1 MAADSSTV
9 VSAIHG
15 KLAGTSIDFDR
26 LDVSKIAP
34 ALLERARATW
44 AERASTEHRSIE
56 VMTRFLVELQGAGEP
71 IEMYAGTLEL
81 IEDEIRHTA
90 LCRAMC
96 RALGGSVPADRP
108 TAEVAAGLQRAPMN
122 ERALATA
129 IAMLAVNET
138 MSVGYIRDLAARCE
152 NPVVGAV
159 LRATVEDEDEHE
171 AFGWTYIATA
181 LDRFPKATHPEWR
194 AFTRRVVQPHLDH
207 AGRALAAVAPEERE
221 LARFPDS
228 ELIDLGLM
236 SQEREALVGLA
247 TFQRELE
254 PRLSKLGLW

>member
-1 MAADSSTV
+1 MTADSSTV
-9 VSAIHG
+9 FSEIHG
-15 KLAGTSIDFDR
+15 KLVGISIDFDR

-44 AERASTEHRSIE
+44 AERARTEHRSIE

-71 IEMYAGTLEL
+71 IEVYAGTLEL

-96 RALGGSVPADRP
+96 RALGGSAPADRP
-108 TAEVAAGLQRAPMN
+108 ATEVTAGVQRTPMN

-129 IAMLAVNET
+129 IAMLAINET
-138 MSVGYIRDLAARCE
+138 LSVGYIRDLAARCE

-194 AFTRRVVQPHLDH
+194 AFTRRMLQPHLDH
-207 AGRALAAVAPEERE
+207 AGRALAAIAPEERE

-228 ELIDLGLM
+228 EIIDLGLT
-236 SQEREALVGLA
+236 SPQRQALVGLT
-247 TFQRELE
+247 TFQSVLE

>member
-1 MAADSSTV
+1 MVIKS
-9 VSAIHG
+9 
-15 KLAGTSIDFDR
+15 TSIDFDR
-26 LDVSKIAP
+26 LDVSTIAP

-44 AERASTEHRSIE
+44 ADRARTEHRSIE
-56 VMTRFLVELQGAGEP
+56 IMTRFLVELQGAGEP
-71 IEMYAGTLEL
+71 IEVYAGTLEL

-90 LCRAMC
+90 LCRSMC
-96 RALGGSVPADRP
+96 RALGASVPADRP
-108 TAEVAAGLQRAPMN
+108 TAEVTPGLQRAPMN

-138 MSVGYIRDLAARCE
+138 LSVGYIRDLAARCE

-171 AFGWTYIATA
+171 AFGWTYVATA
-181 LDRFPKATHPEWR
+181 LDRFPKTTHPEWR
-194 AFTRRVVQPHLDH
+194 AFTHRVVQPHLDR
-207 AGRALAAVAPEERE
+207 AGKALAAIAPEDRA

-228 ELIDLGLM
+228 EIIDLGLT
-236 SQEREALVGLA
+236 SPQRQAIVCLT
-247 TFQRELE
+247 TFQRDLE